1 MIVPLQRV
9 VMITSDHTL
18 NNCDCHLYPNPNN
31 DVVASEGCILKK
43 DYKPPPQQFHFQ
55 LRWKPQIR
63 GYKYINMYPYT
74 QLISAK
80 TLIKFHN
87 SPYIYISNPKR
98 HWVKFYPCQSVVMR
112 WVTWTI
118 VGRMILSSSILD
130 ECILFT
136 ADVP

>member
-1 MIVPLQRV
+1 
-9 VMITSDHTL
+9 MITSDHTL

-63 GYKYINMYPYT
+63 GYKYINMYLYT

-87 SPYIYISNPKR
+87 SPYIYIKSKAALGEVLSMSISCNA
-98 HWVKFYPCQSVVMR
+98 
-112 WVTWTI
+112 
-118 VGRMILSSSILD
+118 VGNLD
-130 ECILFT
+130 DSWQDDTFIIHT
-136 ADVP
+136 G